1 MVALGLP
8 VFLLASIFIVGSNK
22 QCQAQ
27 TRASASG
34 RTPVLVE
41 LFTSEGCSDCPP
53 ADNLLQKLDTFQPVP
68 GAQIIVLSEHV
79 DYWNRLGWTDPFSS
93 EFYTQRQ
100 SAYAERLGLSSVYTP
115 QMVVDGTSEFVGS
128 DERRAESAIE
138 KAASAPKVDIKVTGQ
153 SRDGKMELHVEA
165 GDASGKSADIYL
177 VLAQNSATSQVARGE
192 NAGRTLNHVA
202 VAREFRQIGT
212 LEPWKSFSKDVR
224 LELKPELA
232 HDPRLRAVVF
242 AQGRGTGRVLGSSVA
257 TVAAANVQS
266 QGAAMGGHK

>member
-1 MVALGLP
+1 M
-8 VFLLASIFIVGSNK
+8 
-22 QCQAQ
+22 
-27 TRASASG
+27 
-34 RTPVLVE
+34 LVE

-53 ADNLLQKLDTFQPVP
+53 ADKLLQTLDQSQPVA
-68 GAQIIVLSEHV
+68 GAHVIVLSEHV

-128 DERRAESAIE
+128 DERQAESAIE

-165 GDASGKSADIYL
+165 SGISGKAADIYL

-212 LEPWKSFSKDVR
+212 LEPGKSFSKDVS

-232 HDPRLRAVVF
+232 HDLHLRTVVF
-242 AQGRGTGRVLGSSVA
+242 AQERGTGRVLGSSVA
-257 TVAAANVQS
+257 SVAAANAQS
-266 QGAAMGGHK
+266 QDAAMGGHK